1 MHLIRWKEE
10 SEMTERQIETQPG
23 LGIRD
28 SHISDGGNEP
38 DGGHSSSG
46 MLSWYFAQPAVPGLR
61 YLVTVGGYVVLP

>member
-1 MHLIRWKEE
+1 
-10 SEMTERQIETQPG
+10 MTERQIETQPR

-28 SHISDGGNEP
+28 INISDRANERE
-38 DGGHSSSG
+38 GGHSSSG